1 MVDPIVRL
9 VMPSV
14 DRFPKEEVI
23 KVSIAP
29 SAETLTEI
37 VPVVKMVV
45 DELTEEQRENLKEHY
60 FFRSTFGRK
69 DDEKV

>member
-1 MVDPIVRL
+1 MLNSAPVKAVTEN
-9 VMPSV
+9 VKYV
-14 DRFPKEEVI
+14 AE
-23 KVSIAP
+23 KV
-29 SAETLTEI
+29 AEQ
-37 VPVVKMVV
+37 PVVKMVV